1 METVQQLFIFRVWW
15 SSSRRVRLK
24 TSFYAAF
31 SPKISLLLCLKEDL
45 ERSFL
50 AQASYKTTV
59 NKVKAR
65 NIALE
70 RVYITQDFSIEIYIC
85 PPPSKRIVSDVGEH
99 RVQTVKKKKMYENKK
114 QLRYSLKDQTLN
126 DRLINELLFSVNQT
140 TLKRTLTQKLLRY
153 NIFVNYTQLIYL
165 QIH

>member
-1 METVQQLFIFRVWW
+1 MKTVQQLFIFRVWW

-99 RVQTVKKKKMYENKK
+99 RVQTVKKKMYENKK

-140 TLKRTLTQKLLRY
+140 ALKRTLTQKLLRY

>member
-140 TLKRTLTQKLLRY
+140 TLKQTLTQKLLRY